1 MCHGAEEAVP
11 MTHYLL
17 FSGVPSGREKLK
29 EIVDQQNNNRQNR
42 DQDDEDHNAAARFF
56 LWLRFVGR
64 HRFPYRNRRRSGN
77 RGAVRLLRR

>member
-42 DQDDEDHNAAARFF
+42 DQDDEDQEYRQGIPAGIAK
-56 LWLRFVGR
+56 LMTIILRL
-64 HRFPYRNRRRSGN
+64 
-77 RGAVRLLRR
+77 RG